1 MANELIEAL
10 EFIKQDKDS
19 NLLSENLKTGISCLG
34 IDGEFTGDATATSND
49 ILIDKTAYVNGQKIT
64 GIITNYEPFT
74 ELGISNAYAS
84 DSALVVRNDSGS
96 PVCFQ
101 PNAGFSIGSSIVA
114 SAIELTP
121 DIIKE
126 GSTVLGMVGTL
137 KIGVDTTD
145 GTATPDDIALSKVAY
160 VSGNRLV
167 GTIPTHNNES
177 ILVADNVSTLST
189 AMRVSVPITQKEILD
204 TTSTLAIDVSNDLIA
219 EKANIESNKI
229 KSGVTLFGVTGTLD
243 AIPNNTTRLE
253 VGNQSTLNTNTI
265 TIDESYFYITYT
277 SSTRNI
283 LAYVNAPIILRA
295 DNENVAETIG
305 LTADKIKK
313 DETIL
318 GIVGTFAGDSGT
330 DDATAEAS
338 DIIKGKTAYVK
349 GNKVEGTLSVISDSN
364 YRATISNSQLGNSYI
379 SITSSNVN
387 QSYSNGLA
395 LKNSTIEMRLPL
407 STIVSLIGLTP
418 NMIAEGVTVLGVEG
432 THTGSGVLT
441 EEEYAQCEAV
451 ADAILGEEVE

>member
-177 ILVADNVSTLST
+177 ILVADNVSALST

-243 AIPNNTTRLE
+243 AIPSNTTRLE

-313 DETIL
+313 DEIL
-318 GIVGTFAGDSGT
+318 YC
-330 DDATAEAS
+330 
-338 DIIKGKTAYVK
+338 KK
-349 GNKVEGTLSVISDSN
+349 
-364 YRATISNSQLGNSYI
+364 
-379 SITSSNVN
+379 
-387 QSYSNGLA
+387 
-395 LKNSTIEMRLPL
+395 
-407 STIVSLIGLTP
+407 
-418 NMIAEGVTVLGVEG
+418 
-432 THTGSGVLT
+432 
-441 EEEYAQCEAV
+441 
-451 ADAILGEEVE
+451 